1 MATINENVQI
11 IQDNVNQM
19 KTKLSLPSTATI
31 FEITEKTGNVEATL
45 QEKTVTPSD
54 TTTQEITP
62 DTGYDGM
69 KKVTVK
75 KITSSMISSL
85 AADKIK
91 YGEEILGVVGTY
103 GPTSQIKQVT
113 PTKQGMTVYPDGDIE
128 FLQKV
133 VINPVTSAIDDN
145 IAPANIKYGVE
156 ILGVEGAFEGDHKF
170 QEKYITPSKNNAID
184 VVPDAGYTGMTK
196 VTVGQVTAAIDYNIK
211 PENIKK
217 GVEIMDV
224 YGTYEPAPSQT
235 TKHVE
240 PRTYEQTVRPDEG
253 YGTLDQVTVGEVTAA
268 IDSSIQPNNIR
279 KGVTILEVEGT
290 MEPTMSQNIIVTPK
304 TTEQTF
310 TPGGIYNAIHTV
322 TVNPVTSDI
331 DANIVASNIKTG
343 VEILGV
349 EGTFD
354 GGSNL
359 QIKEVTPTDEVQ
371 TVLADDGYDALS
383 RVDVLATPVEDITIT
398 SSTDH
403 QTIMRSEGKF
413 INSVTVPKVTS
424 SIDNNIKPENIK
436 MNMSILGV
444 VGTYDGDMNE
454 YFASIPAG
462 TSTSAPG
469 LAKAIIGVPPT
480 IAFSSTDGSYAFSGM
495 TNLTRVPKIDYSK
508 LTKMNYT
515 FSGCTGMSD
524 LYTFQIPAS
533 VQEAKYIFNNCRFP
547 AGVYNYELPNITS
560 LSYVFFGI
568 KFANSSQTTF
578 NIKISSKCTYLGGM
592 FGNNSELNRVPAY
605 LHFTSDEVTKPDAS
619 GLANANGDI
628 VSLILDDNIKPT
640 SIAGIGSYNS
650 YYRNSNWNDITVNM
664 DECTAA
670 NNMFDGSCTP
680 RVMTFNGES
689 RKLKTLYQAF
699 YDDWYSDHRRIETI
713 NGQLYGDSLTNLTQA
728 FFEQTKLVTF
738 NGIKNLGKAYTQKTT
753 HYGQYALNL
762 GASSK
767 LSYQSL
773 INIINNLYDLNI
785 TYGVYDANG
794 TPGTGTLYRQ
804 QLILGSTNLAKLTA
818 EEKAIA
824 TNKGWDLS

>member
-1 MATINENVQI
+1 M
-11 IQDNVNQM
+11 
-19 KTKLSLPSTATI
+19 
-31 FEITEKTGNVEATL
+31 
-45 QEKTVTPSD
+45 
-54 TTTQEITP
+54 
-62 DTGYDGM
+62 
-69 KKVTVK
+69 TVK

-113 PTKQGMTVYPDGDIE
+113 PTKQGTTVYPDGDIE

-156 ILGVEGAFEGDHKF
+156 ILGVTGSFEGDHKF

-196 VTVGQVTAAIDYNIK
+196 VTVGQVTAAIDYNIR

-217 GVEIMDV
+217 GIEIMDV
-224 YGTYEPAPSQT
+224 HGTYEPAPSQT

-240 PRTYEQTVRPDEG
+240 PKTYQQTVRPDEG

-268 IDSSIQPNNIR
+268 IDGSIQPNNIR
-279 KGVTILEVEGT
+279 KGVTILDVEGT

-310 TPGGIYNAIHTV
+310 TPGGVYNAIHTV

-398 SSTDH
+398 SSQEN

-424 SIDNNIKPENIK
+424 TIDSNIKPENIK

-454 YFASIPAG
+454 YFESIPAG
-462 TSTSAPG
+462 T
-469 LAKAIIGVPPT
+469 
-480 IAFSSTDGSYAFSGM
+480 
-495 TNLTRVPKIDYSK
+495 
-508 LTKMNYT
+508 
-515 FSGCTGMSD
+515 
-524 LYTFQIPAS
+524 
-533 VQEAKYIFNNCRFP
+533 
-547 AGVYNYELPNITS
+547 
-560 LSYVFFGI
+560 
-568 KFANSSQTTF
+568 
-578 NIKISSKCTYLGGM
+578 
-592 FGNNSELNRVPAY
+592 
-605 LHFTSDEVTKPDAS
+605 
-619 GLANANGDI
+619 
-628 VSLILDDNIKPT
+628 
-640 SIAGIGSYNS
+640 
-650 YYRNSNWNDITVNM
+650 
-664 DECTAA
+664 
-670 NNMFDGSCTP
+670 
-680 RVMTFNGES
+680 
-689 RKLKTLYQAF
+689 
-699 YDDWYSDHRRIETI
+699 
-713 NGQLYGDSLTNLTQA
+713 
-728 FFEQTKLVTF
+728 
-738 NGIKNLGKAYTQKTT
+738 
-753 HYGQYALNL
+753 
-762 GASSK
+762 
-767 LSYQSL
+767 
-773 INIINNLYDLNI
+773 
-785 TYGVYDANG
+785 
-794 TPGTGTLYRQ
+794 
-804 QLILGSTNLAKLTA
+804 
-818 EEKAIA
+818 
-824 TNKGWDLS
+824 

>member
-31 FEITEKTGNVEATL
+31 FEITEKTGNVEAML

-113 PTKQGMTVYPDGDIE
+113 PTKQGTTVYPDGDIE

-156 ILGVEGAFEGDHKF
+156 ILGVTGSFEGDHKF

-196 VTVGQVTAAIDYNIK
+196 VTVGQVTAAIDYNIR

-217 GVEIMDV
+217 GIEIMDV
-224 YGTYEPAPSQT
+224 HGTYEPAPSQT

-240 PRTYEQTVRPDEG
+240 PKTYQQTVRPDEG

-268 IDSSIQPNNIR
+268 IDGSIQPNNIR
-279 KGVTILEVEGT
+279 KGVTILDVEGT

-310 TPGGIYNAIHTV
+310 TPGGVYNAIHTV

-398 SSTDH
+398 SSQEN

-424 SIDNNIKPENIK
+424 TIDSNIKPENIK

-462 TSTSAPG
+462 TSASAPG

-480 IAFSSTDGSYAFSGM
+480 IAFSTTDGSYAFAGM
-495 TNLTRVPKIDYSK
+495 SNLTRLPKIDYSK

-524 LYTFQIPAS
+524 LYTFQFPAGL
-533 VQEAKYIFNNCRFP
+533 QEAKYIFQNCTFP
-547 AGVYNYELPNITS
+547 AGDYYYEFPSAPTLNSIFS
-560 LSYVFFGI
+560 SMRF
-568 KFANSSQTTF
+568 KNSSLTSFT
-578 NIKISSKCTYLGGM
+578 IKVSSKCTKIGGV
-592 FGNNSELNRVPAY
+592 FGNYSNTNCVPGYLVFTADERVVA
-605 LHFTSDEVTKPDAS
+605 DAS
-619 GLANANGDI
+619 RLIAANYD
-628 VSLILDDNIKPT
+628 VRSLIIEDNIKPS
-640 SIAGIGSYNS
+640 SIAYLGYYNS
-650 YYRNSNWNDITVNM
+650 YARNDNINDVTLNM
-664 DECTAA
+664 DECKAA
-670 NNMFDGSCTP
+670 NNMFEGSATP
-680 RVMTFNGES
+680 KVMTFNGES
-689 RKLKTLYQAF
+689 RKLTTMAQAF
-699 YDDWYSDHRRIETI
+699 YDDWYDDHRRIETI
-713 NGQLYGDSLTNLTQA
+713 NGQLYGDSMINLSQA
-728 FFEQTKLVTF
+728 FFLQTKLVTF
-738 NGIKNLGKAYTQKTT
+738 NGFKNLGKAYTQKTA
-753 HYGQYALNL
+753 HYGNYTLDL